1 MGAVKLIINSDIST
15 DYSKDKEKLLKKF
28 GIPYK
33 ISNDK
38 LFFISMD
45 EVEFSTREMA
55 GNEFIFD
62 MLSDI
67 PKYTLGGNFDNFTDD
82 VKKALLE
89 VFEDFHLGFRL
100 YDSYSGEGDYLNYI
114 LNNDLTIKYSFERD
128 EEGYVDENENENED
142 EDEDED
148 EDEVAD
154 LVSTAEISSEKNTI
168 VIDIDGNSYNGVQ
181 IGTQLW
187 TTKNLNVSKYRNGDE
202 IPQVQNKKEWEKL
215 TTGAWCYYEKKEKN
229 GTTYGRLYNWY
240 AVNDSRGLAPAGY
253 HIPSYEELL
262 TLVANLGGEKV
273 AGGKMKE
280 EGTTHWDKP
289 NKNATNTSCFTALP
303 GGYRFRNGLF
313 YSIGKSGYWWSS
325 SKEDTDR
332 AWNLWMAN
340 DESYVVVN
348 YNNLFANG
356 FSVRC
361 LKD

>member
-15 DYSKDKEKLLKKF
+15 DYSKDNEKLLKKF
-28 GIPYK
+28 GIPFK

-38 LFFISMD
+38 LFFISMN
-45 EVEFSTREMA
+45 EVEFSTSDIN
-55 GNEFIFD
+55 GNDFIID

-67 PKYTLGGNFDNFTDD
+67 PKFYLGGTFSNFTDNA
-82 VKKALLE
+82 KKAVLQ
-89 VFEDFHLGFRL
+89 VF
-100 YDSYSGEGDYLNYI
+100 GEIQLSVNLINSSDGESDWLNFQ
-114 LNNDLTIKYSFERD
+114 LNNDLTIKYSLESD
-128 EEGYVDENENENED
+128 EEGYENED
-142 EDEDED
+142 EEEDLDD
-148 EDEVAD
+148 EDEVAE
-154 LVSTAEISSEKNTI
+154 LVSTAEISSEKNTT
-168 VIDIDGNSYNGVQ
+168 VTDIDGNSYNLVE
-181 IGTQLW
+181 IDTQLW
-187 TTKNLNVSKYRNGDE
+187 ISKNLNVSKYRNGDE
-202 IPQVQNKKEWEKL
+202 IPHVQDEAEWAAL
-215 TTGAWCYYEKKEKN
+215 TTGAWCYYENKEEN
-229 GTTYGRLYNWY
+229 GTTYGKLYNWY
-240 AVNDSRGLAPAGY
+240 AVNDPRGLAPEGF
-253 HIPSYEELL
+253 HIPSVEEWNYL
-262 TLVANLGGEKV
+262 TEYLGGEKV

>member
-1 MGAVKLIINSDIST
+1 MSAVKLIINSEIST
-15 DYSKDKEKLLKKF
+15 DYSKDNEKLLKKF

-38 LFFISMD
+38 LFFISMN
-45 EVEFSTREMA
+45 EVEFSTNDIN
-55 GNEFIFD
+55 GNDFIID

-67 PKYTLGGNFDNFTDD
+67 PKFYLGGTFSNFTDNA
-82 VKKALLE
+82 KKAILQ
-89 VFEDFHLGFRL
+89 VF
-100 YDSYSGEGDYLNYI
+100 GEIQLSVNLINSSDGESDWLNFQ
-114 LNNDLTIKYSFERD
+114 LNNDLTIEYSLESD
-128 EEGYVDENENENED
+128 EEGYENED
-142 EDEDED
+142 EKEDLDDEDA
-148 EDEVAD
+148 VAE

-168 VIDIDGNSYNGVQ
+168 VIDIDGNSYNGVH

-215 TTGAWCYYEKKEKN
+215 TTGAWCYYENKEKN

-240 AVNDSRGLAPAGY
+240 AVNDSRGLAPEGY

-280 EGTTHWDKP
+280 EGTTHWYKP
-289 NKNATNTSCFTALP
+289 NKKANNTSCFTALP
-303 GGYRFRNGLF
+303 GGDRFSNGVF
-313 YSIGKSGYWWSS
+313 YSIGESGCWWSS
-325 SKEDTDR
+325 SKEASDR
-332 AWNLWMAN
+332 AWRLKIYY
-340 DESYVVVN
+340 DESYAQVN
-348 YNNLFANG
+348 YNNLFASG

-361 LKD
+361 IRD